1 MTKVSDVWAQNK
13 GRTMFI
19 CDFSPPK
26 GGEKS
31 GLEQVNKVS
40 ADFISVAYSP
50 GKSVRTDSMVVAYF
64 LNQSIQRGVI
74 FNLACRDMNKLAIQ
88 NHLLGA
94 HMLGLDNVLVLQG
107 DEFSEVDTMNMQDVS
122 DYRSTELIQGICNL
136 NQGRDF
142 RNRKLRAP
150 TSFCIGATIDLN
162 LENSYRQALLAHK
175 KVTSGADF
183 LITQTFYD
191 VNKARTFL
199 DAYHCLT
206 GNDLNIP
213 IFYGLQVLEK
223 GGIFFGEVPSS
234 VQCDLSKGRSGRDI
248 ALEQLQ
254 SYTENGF
261 NSIYVVPP
269 ILPGGRRNYEAVQD
283 VLEAFRL

>member
-1 MTKVSDVWAQNK
+1 MTKVSDVWANNK
-13 GRTMFI
+13 GRTLFI
-19 CDFSPPK
+19 CDFSPPRS
-26 GGEKS
+26 GEKS
-31 GLEQVNKVS
+31 VLEQANKVS

-50 GKSVRTDSMVVAYF
+50 GKSVRADSMVVAHF
-64 LNQSIQRGVI
+64 LNQSDQRGVI

-107 DEFSEVDTMNMQDVS
+107 DEFNEQDTMNVKDVS
-122 DYRSTELIQGICNL
+122 DYRPTKLIQGICNL
-136 NQGRDF
+136 NGGVDF
-142 RNRKLRAP
+142 RNRKLRTP
-150 TSFCIGATIDLN
+150 TSFCIGSTIDLN
-162 LENSYRQALLAHK
+162 LANSDRQALLAHK

-191 VNKARTFL
+191 VNKARAFL
-199 DAYHCLT
+199 DAYERLT
-206 GNDLNIP
+206 SKDLNIP

-234 VQCDLSKGRSGRDI
+234 VQYDLSKGRSGRDI

-254 SYTENGF
+254 SYIENGF
-261 NSIYVVPP
+261 NSIYLVPP

-283 VLEAFRL
+283 VLEAFRS